1 MSLVV
6 QKYGGTSVGDP
17 ERIRNVARRVLETQK
32 KGHQVVVVVSAM
44 SGETN
49 RLLDLATKVAQNPV
63 GRESDVLVATGE
75 QVTIALLSLA
85 IQDMGGEA
93 ISFLA
98 HQLHILTDSSFMK
111 ARIKSIDSTLIH
123 QSLNQGKIAVVAGFQ
138 GIDPEGNITT
148 LGRGGSDTSAVALAV
163 ALKADDCEIYTDVD
177 GVYTTDPRICPEAK
191 KLDKISYEEM
201 LEMASLGSKVLQ
213 TRSVELAA
221 KYKIPLWVK
230 SSFNQEEGTVVTQE
244 DKDMEKVVVAGITQ
258 DLNEAKISVRHL
270 ADQPG
275 IAARL
280 FQPIAENNINVD
292 MIVQNVSEDG
302 FTDITFT
309 VPKLDLKKALE
320 IVQQQK
326 NQIGSGK
333 VEADEK
339 IAKISIVGVGMR
351 SHAGVAGQM
360 FKTLAAAG
368 INIQMISTS
377 EIKISVVIEQ
387 SLAKKAVQLLH
398 QAFEL
403 GKE

>member
-320 IVQQQK
+320 IVQRQK